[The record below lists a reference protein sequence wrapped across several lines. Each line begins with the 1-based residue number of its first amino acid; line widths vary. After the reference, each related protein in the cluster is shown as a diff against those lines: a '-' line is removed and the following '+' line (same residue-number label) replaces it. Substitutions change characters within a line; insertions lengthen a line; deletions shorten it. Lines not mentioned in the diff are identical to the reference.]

1 MRALQGMNAVA
12 ERHPVATAVT
22 VTATKAGVADL
33 MVQFVV
39 EGRET
44 VDTRRTLLFTSFGG
58 SYQGLWQYFMYNKLY
73 EGIWPGRGWKNT
85 IAKIAASNIISDPVF
100 FFPTFYT
107 FREICNT
114 GEVSTR
120 SFTDGVTKYS
130 HNYWNDWLN
139 SWAIWIP
146 GYTVTYAVVP
156 PHLRMP
162 WIASVS
168 FGYVCLLSFTRGA
181 YADKAADAPPEK
193 GGPRP

>member
-1 MRALQGMNAVA
+1 MAVSVMRALQGMNAVA

-85 IAKIAASNIISDPVF
+85 IAKIAASNIISSSSALW
-100 FFPTFYT
+100 
-107 FREICNT
+107 R
-114 GEVSTR
+114 
-120 SFTDGVTKYS
+120 
-130 HNYWNDWLN
+130 
-139 SWAIWIP
+139 AIACATASGLSQHCSSAIIP
-146 GYTVTYAVVP
+146 D
-156 PHLRMP
+156 
-162 WIASVS
+162 
-168 FGYVCLLSFTRGA
+168 LSLG
-181 YADKAADAPPEK
+181 
-193 GGPRP
+193 